1 MRPAGALTGTRGGGY
16 DDSEGNMKHR
26 TRYSALSLF
35 WLLLISFG
43 CGVENNQPPQTAVAA
58 PMFNP
63 GAGTYSSILDV
74 TITTTTSG
82 ATIRYTTDGS
92 TPTTASGTVYAAPVH
107 IADSMTLK
115 AVAYKSGLT
124 TSSVVTAEY
133 TIAPLV
139 AAPAFSPV
147 AGAYNDPQDVT
158 ISTPTTGA
166 SIRYTTDGTTPSDTN
181 GTLYTAPVHVAVS
194 LTLKAV
200 AYRASWTTSLVTS
213 GEYAIGPLVTAP
225 SFSPVPGTY
234 LDPQDIDIST
244 PTAGASIR
252 YTTDGSVP
260 TDTIGTLYTG
270 PVHIADSLT
279 LKAVAY
285 RAGWRTSSVTSG
297 TYTIGLHVAAPT
309 FSPGPGTYTS
319 AQNITITAAT
329 PGATIRYT
337 IDGSTPTETSGTLYT
352 APVHLSESVT
362 LKAVAYR
369 TGWTTST
376 VTSGNYAIG
385 LTVVAPEFSVA
396 PGLYAAAKDVAIT
409 TITTG
414 ATIRYTTNGSTPTET
429 VGIIYTGP
437 VRIGESLTLKAVAY
451 RTGLTTSS
459 VTTGEYKR
467 VGISAGIYH
476 TILAQADGTVWTWGG
491 NYEGQIGN
499 GTTTPRPTPAQV
511 PGLSGVVAVAAGYYH
526 SVALTSDGTLWAW
539 GRNFYGQ
546 LGDGT
551 TAQRLAPVQVV
562 GISGVTAV
570 EGGGDSTYALKSDG
584 TVWAWGR
591 NNEGQL
597 GDGTKTDQYSP
608 VQVQGLS
615 GVLAIAA
622 GEIHAVALTSGGTVW
637 AWGYNLYGSL
647 GDGTTTS
654 QLTPVQVPSLSAMV
668 GIAANGYH
676 TAAVRN
682 DGTLW
687 SWGNGIYGELG
698 IGDQPTVF
706 PTPAEAIGLTSVV
719 AAAAGTHH
727 TIALT
732 DGGTLWACG
741 YNYFGQL
748 GDGTNTDRPVAVPVL
763 GISSVVTVGAS
774 FYHTVAITTDGT
786 VWTWGHNYDHQLGDG
801 TTTDRFAPA
810 QIIF

>member
-1 MRPAGALTGTRGGGY
+1 
-16 DDSEGNMKHR
+16 MKHR
-26 TRYSALSLF
+26 TCSFVLSLF
-35 WLLLISFG
+35 GLLLLSIG
-43 CGVENNQPPQTAVAA
+43 CGIENGQPPQTAVAA

-63 GAGTYSSILDV
+63 GAGTYSSTLDV

-92 TPTTASGTVYAAPVH
+92 TPTTTSGTIYAAPVH

-133 TIAPLV
+133 AIAPLV
-139 AAPAFSPV
+139 AAPVFSPV
-147 AGAYNDPQDVT
+147 ARAYDDPQDIA
-158 ISTPTTGA
+158 ISTSTAGA
-166 SIRYTTDGTTPSDTN
+166 SIRYTTDGTTPTDTN
-181 GTLYTAPVHVAVS
+181 GTLYTAPVHVAAS

-200 AYRASWTTSLVTS
+200 AYRAGWTTSLVTS

-225 SFSPVPGTY
+225 AFSPVPGTY

-270 PVHIADSLT
+270 PVHLADSLT

-319 AQNITITAAT
+319 EQNIAIAAAT

-337 IDGSTPTETSGTLYT
+337 IDGSTPTETTGTLYT
-352 APVHLSESVT
+352 APVHLSVSVI

-376 VTSGNYAIG
+376 VTSGSYAIG

-396 PGLYAAAKDVAIT
+396 PGLYASAKDVAIT
-409 TITTG
+409 TMTTG
-414 ATIRYTTNGSTPTET
+414 ATIRYSTDGSTPTVT
-429 VGIIYTGP
+429 AGIIYTGP
-437 VRIGESLTLKAVAY
+437 VRVAESLTLKAVAY
-451 RTGLTTSS
+451 RAGLTTSS

-467 VGISAGIYH
+467 VGISAGIFH
-476 TILAQADGTVWTWGG
+476 TILAKSDGTVWTWGG
-491 NYEGQIGN
+491 NYEGQIGD
-499 GTTTPRPTPAQV
+499 GTTTASHTPEQIT
-511 PGLSGVVAVAAGYYH
+511 GISGVVAVAAGYYH

-539 GRNFYGQ
+539 GRNMFGQ
-546 LGDGT
+546 LGDGST
-551 TAQRLAPVQVV
+551 TQRLAPVEVA

-570 EGGGDSTYALKSDG
+570 AAGENSTYALKSDG
-584 TVWAWGR
+584 TVWAWGS
-591 NNEGQL
+591 NSEGQL
-597 GDGTKTDQYSP
+597 GDGTRTDQYLP
-608 VQVQGLS
+608 VQIQGLS

-622 GEIHAVALTSGGTVW
+622 GQVHAVALTSGGTVW
-637 AWGYNLYGSL
+637 AWGFNLYGAL
-647 GDGTTTS
+647 GDGTTDS
-654 QLTPVQVPSLSAMV
+654 SPVPVQVTSLSAIV
-668 GIAANGYH
+668 GIAADGYH
-676 TAAVRN
+676 TAAVMN

-719 AAAAGTHH
+719 AADAGAHD
-727 TIALT
+727 TIALI

-741 YNYFGQL
+741 YNFYGQL
-748 GDGTNTDRPVAVPVL
+748 GDGTNTDRPIAVPVL
-763 GISSVVTVGAS
+763 GISSVVTVGAG
-774 FYHTVAITTDGT
+774 FYHTVAITADGII
-786 VWTWGHNYDHQLGDG
+786 WAWGHNYDYQLGNG
-801 TTTDRFAPA
+801 TTTDSFSPI